1 MNFNLKLILT
11 LLVTIPTIL
20 LKSITNAMVEVV
32 FVSVMINV
40 IVMEVKVSLENVN
53 MIQKVSDVVII
64 FLVQLMMEEQELVH
78 LVINVM
84 VKKLVENAQEV
95 EISNVV
101 LAI

>member
-64 FLVQLMMEEQELVH
+64 FLVQLMMDEQELVH

>member
-78 LVINVM
+78 LVSNVM